1 MPRKVKRT
9 PAPLVI
15 DESEKDVKKEK
26 PPQVSEVEKATESS
40 EVAVKTEDLPV
51 YSDTESP
58 ANETTKTIRR
68 PKKKL
73 RRPTLSDTIPAIPV
87 ASFRRLAREISQ
99 DCKFYIRWEGEA
111 LEALQVDTE
120 AYLIEKFQ
128 QANRTLDLFGKSC
141 KTVGEKML
149 RA

>member
-1 MPRKVKRT
+1 MPRKVKPT
-9 PAPLVI
+9 PITTVI
-15 DESEKDVKKEK
+15 ESEE
-26 PPQVSEVEKATESS
+26 AAESS
-40 EVAVKTEDLPV
+40 EVKTEDIPV
-51 YSDTESP
+51 YSDTETP
-58 ANETTKTIRR
+58 AHETTKTIRR

-87 ASFRRLAREISQ
+87 ASFHRLAREISQ
-99 DCKFYIRWEGEA
+99 DCNPNIRWEGEA